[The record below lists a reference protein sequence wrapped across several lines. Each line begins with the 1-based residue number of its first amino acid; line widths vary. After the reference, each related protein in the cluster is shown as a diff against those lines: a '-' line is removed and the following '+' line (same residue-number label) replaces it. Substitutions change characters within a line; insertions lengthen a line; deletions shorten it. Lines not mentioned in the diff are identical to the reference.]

1 LLNKIRDILNL
12 EKVGALFASTGVS
25 ANSWTFLS
33 LCALSFAGIL
43 YATSTYS
50 SFASLYYVKAISSSL
65 VLIGGFFDMV
75 DGSVARITKQVSPK
89 GSFLDST
96 IDRISE
102 SIIFIGIAIGHLAD
116 PVLCLLAMS
125 SSFLV
130 SYVRAKAE
138 SLDVQ
143 LSGVGVGER
152 AERLL
157 ILAAAGFIPISN
169 SIQWGV
175 ILVTLVSGFTVIHR
189 AILTSKRLSK
199 PASRTTI

>member
-1 LLNKIRDILNL
+1 MLNKIRGLLNL
-12 EKVGALFASTGVS
+12 DKIGTFFASTGVS

-33 LCALSFAGIL
+33 LCALSLAGIL
-43 YATSTYS
+43 YAASTHWP
-50 SFASLYYVKAISSSL
+50 FESLYYVKVISSSL
-65 VLIGGFFDMV
+65 VLIGGFFDVV
-75 DGSVARITKQVSPK
+75 DGSVARATKQASQK
-89 GSFLDST
+89 GSFLDSI

-130 SYVRAKAE
+130 SYIRAKAE
-138 SLDVQ
+138 SLNVQ
-143 LSGVGVGER
+143 LSGLGVGER

-157 ILAAAGFIPISN
+157 ILAAAGFIPVPN

-175 ILVTLVSGFTVIHR
+175 ILVTLVAGFTVIHR
-189 AILTSKRLSK
+189 SILTSKRLSK

>member
-1 LLNKIRDILNL
+1 MNLDKI
-12 EKVGALFASTGVS
+12 GTFFASTGVS

-33 LCALSFAGIL
+33 LCALSLAGIL
-43 YATSTYS
+43 YAASTHWP
-50 SFASLYYVKAISSSL
+50 FESLYYVKVISSFL
-65 VLIGGFFDMV
+65 VLIGGFFDVV
-75 DGSVARITKQVSPK
+75 DGSVARATKQASQK
-89 GSFLDST
+89 GSFLDSI

-130 SYVRAKAE
+130 SYIRAKAE
-138 SLDVQ
+138 SLSVQ
-143 LSGVGVGER
+143 LSGLGVGER

-157 ILAAAGFIPISN
+157 ILAAAGFIPVPN

-175 ILVTLVSGFTVIHR
+175 ILVTLVAGFTVIHR
-189 AILTSKRLSK
+189 SILTSKRLSK

>member
-1 LLNKIRDILNL
+1 MNLDKI
-12 EKVGALFASTGVS
+12 GTFFASTGVS

-33 LCALSFAGIL
+33 LCALSLAGIL
-43 YATSTYS
+43 YAASTHWP
-50 SFASLYYVKAISSSL
+50 FESLYYVKVISSSL
-65 VLIGGFFDMV
+65 VLIGGFFDVV
-75 DGSVARITKQVSPK
+75 DGSVARATKQASQK
-89 GSFLDST
+89 GSFLDSI

-130 SYVRAKAE
+130 SYIRAKAE
-138 SLDVQ
+138 SLNVQ
-143 LSGVGVGER
+143 LSGLGVGER

-157 ILAAAGFIPISN
+157 ILAATGFIPVPN

-175 ILVTLVSGFTVIHR
+175 ILVTLVAGFTVIHR
-189 AILTSKRLSK
+189 SILTSKRLSK

>member
-1 LLNKIRDILNL
+1 MNLDKI
-12 EKVGALFASTGVS
+12 GTFFASRGVS

-33 LCALSFAGIL
+33 LCALSLAGIL
-43 YATSTYS
+43 YAASTHWP
-50 SFASLYYVKAISSSL
+50 FESLYYVKVISSSL
-65 VLIGGFFDMV
+65 VLIGGFFDVV
-75 DGSVARITKQVSPK
+75 DGSVARATKQASQK
-89 GSFLDST
+89 GSFLDSI

-130 SYVRAKAE
+130 SYIRAKAE
-138 SLDVQ
+138 SLNVQ
-143 LSGVGVGER
+143 LSGLGVGER

-157 ILAAAGFIPISN
+157 ILAAAGFIPVPN

-175 ILVTLVSGFTVIHR
+175 ILVTLVAGFTVIHR
-189 AILTSKRLSK
+189 SILTSKRLSK